1 MKKLSI
7 LVALLVIVSLTFRFC
22 TPTAQAA
29 DINAIGIATYMPVQD
44 GVENG
49 DIIISTPKGYFP
61 SSKEY
66 DPQVVGVIAENPA
79 IALKTQS
86 EQKGIPVVNVGS
98 TQVKVT
104 GTNGNIQKGDFIAT
118 SNKKGTG
125 MKATRSGFVIG
136 QALVDHTFKQKDD
149 VAMIII
155 NLNIHFFQTGSSSIN
170 NSLVQIFS
178 ISQLAAYEEPLKV
191 FKYVISAV
199 VLFGSFGVGFVI
211 FSKAIN
217 TGLQALGRNPLAGR
231 MIQLSIIFNVVLVII
246 IILTGIG
253 IVWIFLRL

>member
-1 MKKLSI
+1 
-7 LVALLVIVSLTFRFC
+7 
-22 TPTAQAA
+22 
-29 DINAIGIATYMPVQD
+29 
-44 GVENG
+44 
-49 DIIISTPKGYFP
+49 
-61 SSKEY
+61 
-66 DPQVVGVIAENPA
+66 
-79 IALKTQS
+79 
-86 EQKGIPVVNVGS
+86 
-98 TQVKVT
+98 
-104 GTNGNIQKGDFIAT
+104 NIQKGDFIAT